1 VESTATDVDI
11 GAEVFTADGKRLG
24 RVKEIAVGRFKVDMR
39 WKADF
44 WLSAST
50 IGNSSAGRL
59 TTSFPRRKLNEHK
72 L

>member
-1 VESTATDVDI
+1 MESTATDI
-11 GAEVFTADGKRLG
+11 GAEVYTADGKRLG
-24 RVKEIAVGRFKVDMR
+24 RVKEVALGRFKVDIR
-39 WKADF
+39 WKTDF
-44 WLSAST
+44 WLSSST